1 MPFLKDKNN
10 NIPVSKTNINDSKNF
25 INLNNLSFFINSIN
39 KIAGYLC
46 AFIVVLMTLNVFLV
60 VVLRY
65 LFGISFIWMQET
77 YVWMHAYIFMLGA
90 GFTYLN
96 DDHVRIDIIYRTASQ
111 NYRAIVDL
119 IGNVFLL
126 LPFLYIIWSYSF
138 PFVYKSW
145 QMNEISREAGGLSML
160 YLLKLAILLFVILLF
175 IQSVS
180 KIINNFLNLI
190 KK

>member
-1 MPFLKDKNN
+1 M
-10 NIPVSKTNINDSKNF
+10 F
-25 INLNNLSFFINSIN
+25 INILKNLSSTISYIN
-39 KIAGYLC
+39 KIAGFIC
-46 AFIVVLMTLNVFLV
+46 AILVVLMSLNVFLV

-96 DDHVRIDIIYRTASQ
+96 DDHVRIDIIYRSSSKLYKAL
-111 NYRAIVDL
+111 VDS
-119 IGNVFLL
+119 IGIIFLL
-126 LPFLYIIWSYSF
+126 LPFLYIIWNFSY

-160 YLLKLAILLFVILLF
+160 YLLKLAILIFVILLS
-175 IQSVS
+175 IQAIA
-180 KIINNFLNLI
+180 KIINNFINI
-190 KK
+190 IQK

>member
-1 MPFLKDKNN
+1 MLF
-10 NIPVSKTNINDSKNF
+10 
-25 INLNNLSFFINSIN
+25 NNLKNLTLLIGIIN
-39 KIAGYLC
+39 KFAGYFCSFL
-46 AFIVVLMTLNVFLV
+46 VVFMTFNVFLV

-90 GFTYLN
+90 GYTYLS
-96 DDHVRIDIIYRTASQ
+96 DDHVRIDILYRVASPT
-111 NYRAIVDL
+111 YRALVDL
-119 IGNVFLL
+119 IGNIFLL
-126 LPFLYIIWSYSF
+126 LPFLYIIWIFSF

-175 IQSVS
+175 IQSIS
-180 KIINNFLNLI
+180 KIINNFKIIL

>member
-1 MPFLKDKNN
+1 MKN
-10 NIPVSKTNINDSKNF
+10 IA
-25 INLNNLSFFINSIN
+25 NLFDSIN
-39 KIAGYLC
+39 KYAGYLC
-46 AFIVVLMTLNVFLV
+46 SFLVVLMTVNVFIV
-60 VVLRY
+60 VFLRY

-77 YVWMHAYIFMLGA
+77 YVWMHAYIFMAGA

-96 DDHVRIDIIYRTASQ
+96 DAHVRIDIIYRSSSKV
-111 NYRAIVDL
+111 YKAIVDL
-119 IGNVFLL
+119 VGNIFLL
-126 LPFLYIIWSYSF
+126 MPFLYIIWSYSF
-138 PFVYKSW
+138 PFVHKSW
-145 QMNEISREAGGLSML
+145 QMKEISREAGGLSML

>member
-1 MPFLKDKNN
+1 MF
-10 NIPVSKTNINDSKNF
+10 F
-25 INLNNLSFFINSIN
+25 NNLKNLTLLIGIIN
-39 KIAGYLC
+39 KFAGYFCSFL
-46 AFIVVLMTLNVFLV
+46 VVFMTFNVFLV

-77 YVWMHAYIFMLGA
+77 YVWMHAYIFMIGA

-96 DDHVRIDIIYRTASQ
+96 DDHVRIDIIYRNASQ
-111 NYRAIVDL
+111 TYRAFIDL
-119 IGNVFLL
+119 IGNVFFL

-160 YLLKLAILLFVILLF
+160 FLLKLAILLFVIFLF
-175 IQSVS
+175 IQSIS
-180 KIINNFLNLI
+180 KIINSFI
-190 KK
+190 YIFKK